1 MKVCVNRIM
10 PTKCIV
16 LLVYWKLRYDITN
29 SFLSKRLNRQIYGNK
44 LHLFVL
50 LLIANIEWNVLVQ

>member
-1 MKVCVNRIM
+1 M